1 MYGELSRKDAQGNLK
16 HRQLLL
22 DSLAYANSNVAMFPG
37 VDVVELAVE
46 IVTVKL
52 AHLVAPNITGY
63 VHLQVN
69 PQYCYDKDNMI
80 KNARSMW
87 PRSCFPSPIITMP

>member
-1 MYGELSRKDAQGNLK
+1 MLVQAIVYGELSQKDAKGCLK
-16 HRQLLL
+16 HQRLLL
-22 DSLAYANSNVAMFPG
+22 DSLAFANSNLTLFPG

-63 VHLQVN
+63 VHVQVN
-69 PQYCYDKDNMI
+69 PRYCYDKDKLM
-80 KNARSMW
+80 KNAKSM
-87 PRSCFPSPIITMP
+87 